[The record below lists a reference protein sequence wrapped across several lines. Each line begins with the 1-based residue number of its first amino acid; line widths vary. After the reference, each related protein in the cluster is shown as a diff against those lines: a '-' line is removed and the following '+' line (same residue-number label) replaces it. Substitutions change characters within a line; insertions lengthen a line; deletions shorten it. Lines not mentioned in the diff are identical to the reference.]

1 MKSDSQIRE
10 EIILELRWDPQ
21 AEVRAILSEAVREP
35 ADSARQSSAV
45 HGLSGV
51 GGTSSA
57 TATSAPMSRA
67 RT

>member
-10 EIILELRWDPQ
+10 EIILELRWDPH
-21 AEVRAILSEAVREP
+21 AEVRAILAEAVREP

-57 TATSAPMSRA
+57 TVASAPVSRA